1 MNAQAGPVLIV
12 EDVPDTLNLVE
23 LTLKF
28 KGYQVIT
35 ATNGQEALQAIEAE
49 RPALIITDILMP
61 KMDGFSLVHRL
72 RINPETRTIPVIFLS
87 ATYISPEDKAFAI
100 AIGITK
106 FIEKP
111 IHMEA
116 LLQDVEETLA
126 SHADEIHEPLDEI
139 KFYEGYYRRLESKLQ
154 QKGSQIT
161 RIEGMMESLPENEKE
176 SFEISL
182 QHVIRERD
190 EIQHLIDEIRGK
202 LDRKEGLDSSA

>member
-1 MNAQAGPVLIV
+1 MNDQAGPVLIV

-23 LTLKF
+23 LTLTF
-28 KGYQVIT
+28 KGYQVTT

-126 SHADEIHEPLDEI
+126 SHADDIHEPLDEK

-182 QHVIRERD
+182 QHVIRERE

-202 LDRKEGLDSSA
+202 LDRKEGLDPSA

>member
-1 MNAQAGPVLIV
+1 MNPQAGPVLIV

-28 KGYQVIT
+28 KGYQITT
-35 ATNGQEALQAIEAE
+35 ATNGQEALQAIEEE

-111 IHMEA
+111 IHMEE
-116 LLQDVEETLA
+116 LLQNVEETLA
-126 SHADEIHEPLDEI
+126 SHADEIHEPLDEH

-161 RIEGMMESLPENEKE
+161 RIEGMMESLPDNEKE

-190 EIQHLIDEIRGK
+190 EIQHLINEIRGK
-202 LDRKEGLDSSA
+202 LDRNEGLDPSP

>member
-87 ATYISPEDKAFAI
+87 ATYISPEDKTFAI
-100 AIGITK
+100 AIGVTK

-126 SHADEIHEPLDEI
+126 SHADEIHEPLDEK

-161 RIEGMMESLPENEKE
+161 RIEGMIESLPENEKE

-202 LDRKEGLDSSA
+202 LDRKEGLDLSA